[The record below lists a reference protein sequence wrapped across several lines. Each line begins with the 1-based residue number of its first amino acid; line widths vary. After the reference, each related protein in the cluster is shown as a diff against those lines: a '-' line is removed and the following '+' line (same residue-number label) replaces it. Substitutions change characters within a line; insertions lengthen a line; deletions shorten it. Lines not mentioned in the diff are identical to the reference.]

1 MDIASIIHF
10 LVVLSIPLVGGAF
23 LYCELRWNKF
33 AGKSVVYGFMY
44 TIFALILLLVDF
56 DSRLFG
62 RLADRLTLGSHQTL
76 QYAAPHHLKDEA
88 MFLDCLEL
96 KKRGAEVI
104 EVKEEG
110 RWCVINYRADKKLL
124 NKSSSLQKL
133 LLRKEVPVL
142 KSAGKK

>member
-1 MDIASIIHF
+1 MDIASNLHF

-33 AGKSVVYGFMY
+33 AGKSVAYGFMY
-44 TIFALILLLVDF
+44 AIFALILLLVDF

-104 EVKEEG
+104 EAKEEG
-110 RWCVINYRADKKLL
+110 QWCVINYRADKKLL

-142 KSAGKK
+142 KSASKK

>member
-1 MDIASIIHF
+1 MDIASNLHF

-33 AGKSVVYGFMY
+33 AGKSVAYGFMY
-44 TIFALILLLVDF
+44 AIFALILLLVDF

-76 QYAAPHHLKDEA
+76 QYIAPRHLKDEA

-104 EVKEEG
+104 EAKEEG
-110 RWCVINYRADKKLL
+110 QWCVINYRADKKLL

-142 KSAGKK
+142 KSASKK

>member
-1 MDIASIIHF
+1 MDIASNLHF

-33 AGKSVVYGFMY
+33 AGKSVAYGFVY
-44 TIFALILLLVDF
+44 TIFALILLLADF

-76 QYAAPHHLKDEA
+76 QYTAPHHLKDEA

-110 RWCVINYRADKKLL
+110 QWCVINYRADKKLL

-142 KSAGKK
+142 KSASKK

>member
-10 LVVLSIPLVGGAF
+10 LVVLSIPLVGGVF

-33 AGKSVVYGFMY
+33 AGKSVAYGFMY

-56 DSRLFG
+56 NSRLFG
-62 RLADRLTLGSHQTL
+62 RLADRLMLGRYQTL

-96 KKRGAEVI
+96 KKRGAEII
-104 EVKEEG
+104 EAKEEG
-110 RWCVINYRADKKLL
+110 QWCVINYRADKKLL

-142 KSAGKK
+142 KSASKK

>member
-1 MDIASIIHF
+1 MDIASNLHF

-33 AGKSVVYGFMY
+33 AGKSIAYGFMY

-104 EVKEEG
+104 EAKEEG
-110 RWCVINYRADKKLL
+110 QWCVINYRADKKLL

-142 KSAGKK
+142 KSASKK

>member
-1 MDIASIIHF
+1 MDIASNLHF
-10 LVVLSIPLVGGAF
+10 LVILSIPLVGGAF

-44 TIFALILLLVDF
+44 AIFALILLLVDF

-104 EVKEEG
+104 EAKEEG
-110 RWCVINYRADKKLL
+110 QWCVINYRADKKLL

>member
-1 MDIASIIHF
+1 MDIASNLHF

-33 AGKSVVYGFMY
+33 AGKSVAYGFMY
-44 TIFALILLLVDF
+44 AIFALILLLADF

-62 RLADRLTLGSHQTL
+62 RLADLLTLGSHQTL
-76 QYAAPHHLKDEA
+76 QYTAPSYLKDEA

-104 EVKEEG
+104 EAKEEG
-110 RWCVINYRADKKLL
+110 QWCVINYRADKKLL

-142 KSAGKK
+142 KSASKK

>member
-1 MDIASIIHF
+1 MDIVSIIHLF
-10 LVVLSIPLVGGAF
+10 VVVSIPLVGGAF

-33 AGKSVVYGFMY
+33 SGKSVAYGFMY

-96 KKRGAEVI
+96 KKRGAEII
-104 EVKEEG
+104 EAKEEG
-110 RWCVINYRADKKLL
+110 QWCVINYRADKKLL

-133 LLRKEVPVL
+133 MLRKEVPVL
-142 KSAGKK
+142 KSASKK

>member
-1 MDIASIIHF
+1 MDIASNLHF

-33 AGKSVVYGFMY
+33 AGKSVAYGFMY

-76 QYAAPHHLKDEA
+76 QYAAPRHLKDEA

-104 EVKEEG
+104 EAKEEG
-110 RWCVINYRADKKLL
+110 QWCVINYRADKKLL

-142 KSAGKK
+142 KSASKK

>member
-1 MDIASIIHF
+1 MDIASNFHF
-10 LVVLSIPLVGGAF
+10 LVVLSIPLVCCTF

-33 AGKSVVYGFMY
+33 AGKSVAYGFIY
-44 TIFALILLLVDF
+44 TLFALILLLADF
-56 DSRLFG
+56 DARLFG
-62 RLADRLTLGSHQTL
+62 RLADQLTLGNHQTL
-76 QYAAPHHLKDEA
+76 QYAAPRHLKDEA

-104 EVKEEG
+104 EAKEEG

-133 LLRKEVPVL
+133 LLRKVVPVL
-142 KSAGKK
+142 KSASKK

>member
-1 MDIASIIHF
+1 MDIASNLHF
-10 LVVLSIPLVGGAF
+10 LVVLSIPLVGGVF

-33 AGKSVVYGFMY
+33 AGKSVAYGFMY

-110 RWCVINYRADKKLL
+110 QWCVINYRADKKLL

-142 KSAGKK
+142 KSASKK

>member
-1 MDIASIIHF
+1 MDIASNLHF

-33 AGKSVVYGFMY
+33 AGKSVAYGFVY
-44 TIFALILLLVDF
+44 TIFALILLLADF

-76 QYAAPHHLKDEA
+76 QYAAPHYLKDEA

-104 EVKEEG
+104 EAKEEG
-110 RWCVINYRADKKLL
+110 QWCVINYRADKKLL

-142 KSAGKK
+142 KSASKK

>member
-33 AGKSVVYGFMY
+33 AGKSVAYGFMY

-88 MFLDCLEL
+88 MFLDYLEL

-104 EVKEEG
+104 EAKEEG
-110 RWCVINYRADKKLL
+110 QWCVINYRADKKLL
-124 NKSSSLQKL
+124 DKSSSLQKL

-142 KSAGKK
+142 KSASKK

>member
-10 LVVLSIPLVGGAF
+10 LVVLSIPLVGGTF

-33 AGKSVVYGFMY
+33 AGKSVAYGFIYML
-44 TIFALILLLVDF
+44 FALILLLVDF

-76 QYAAPHHLKDEA
+76 QYAAPHQLKDEA

-104 EVKEEG
+104 EAKEEG
-110 RWCVINYRADKKLL
+110 QWCVINYRADKKLL

-142 KSAGKK
+142 KSASKK

>member
-1 MDIASIIHF
+1 MDIASNLHF
-10 LVVLSIPLVGGAF
+10 LVVLSIPLVSSAF
-23 LYCELRWNKF
+23 LYCELRWNMF
-33 AGKSVVYGFMY
+33 AGKSVAYGFVY
-44 TIFALILLLVDF
+44 ALLIAFLLLADF
-56 DSRLFG
+56 DARLFG

-76 QYAAPHHLKDEA
+76 QYAVPRHLKDEA

-104 EVKEEG
+104 EAKEEG
-110 RWCVINYRADKKLL
+110 QWCVINYRADKKLL

-142 KSAGKK
+142 KSASKK

>member
-1 MDIASIIHF
+1 MDIANNLHF

-23 LYCELRWNKF
+23 LYCELLWNKF
-33 AGKSVVYGFMY
+33 VGKSVVYGFMY
-44 TIFALILLLVDF
+44 AIFALILLLVDF

-104 EVKEEG
+104 EAKEEG
-110 RWCVINYRADKKLL
+110 QWCVINYRADKKLL

-142 KSAGKK
+142 KSASKK

>member
-1 MDIASIIHF
+1 MDIASNLHF

-33 AGKSVVYGFMY
+33 AGKSVAYGFVY
-44 TIFALILLLVDF
+44 TIFALILLLADF

-76 QYAAPHHLKDEA
+76 QYTAPRHLKDEA

-104 EVKEEG
+104 EAKEEG
-110 RWCVINYRADKKLL
+110 QWCVINYRADKKLL

-142 KSAGKK
+142 KNASKK

>member
-1 MDIASIIHF
+1 MDIASNLHF
-10 LVVLSIPLVGGAF
+10 LVVLSIPLVGCAF

-33 AGKSVVYGFMY
+33 AGKSVAYGFVY
-44 TIFALILLLVDF
+44 TIFALILLLADF

-76 QYAAPHHLKDEA
+76 QYAAPRHLKDEA

-104 EVKEEG
+104 EAKEEG
-110 RWCVINYRADKKLL
+110 QWCVINYRADKKLL

-142 KSAGKK
+142 KSTSKK

>member
-1 MDIASIIHF
+1 MDIASNLHF

-33 AGKSVVYGFMY
+33 AGKSVAYGFVY
-44 TIFALILLLVDF
+44 TIFALILLLADF

-76 QYAAPHHLKDEA
+76 QYVAPRHLKDEA

-96 KKRGAEVI
+96 KKHGAEVI
-104 EVKEEG
+104 EAKEEG

-142 KSAGKK
+142 KSASKK

>member
-1 MDIASIIHF
+1 MDIASILQF
-10 LVVLSIPLVGGAF
+10 LVILSIPLVGGAL
-23 LYCELRWNKF
+23 LYCELRWNRF
-33 AGKSVVYGFMY
+33 AGKSGAYGFVY
-44 TIFALILLLVDF
+44 TIFALILLLADF

-76 QYAAPHHLKDEA
+76 QYIAPRHLKDEA

-104 EVKEEG
+104 EAKEEG
-110 RWCVINYRADKKLL
+110 QWCIINYRADKKLL

-133 LLRKEVPVL
+133 LFRKEVPVL
-142 KSAGKK
+142 KSASKK

>member
-33 AGKSVVYGFMY
+33 AGKSVAYGFVY
-44 TIFALILLLVDF
+44 TIFALILLLADF

-76 QYAAPHHLKDEA
+76 QYTAPHHLKDEA

-104 EVKEEG
+104 EAKEEG
-110 RWCVINYRADKKLL
+110 QWCVINYKADKKLL

-133 LLRKEVPVL
+133 LLRKEVSVL
-142 KSAGKK
+142 KSASKK

>member
-1 MDIASIIHF
+1 MDIANNLHF
-10 LVVLSIPLVGGAF
+10 FVVLSIPLVGGAF

-33 AGKSVVYGFMY
+33 AGKSVAYGFVY
-44 TIFALILLLVDF
+44 TIFALILLLADF

-76 QYAAPHHLKDEA
+76 QYTAPRHLKDEA

-104 EVKEEG
+104 EAKEEG
-110 RWCVINYRADKKLL
+110 QWCVINYRADKKLL

-142 KSAGKK
+142 KNASKK

>member
-1 MDIASIIHF
+1 MDIASNLHF
-10 LVVLSIPLVGGAF
+10 LVILSIPLVGGAF

-33 AGKSVVYGFMY
+33 AGKSVAYGFMY
-44 TIFALILLLVDF
+44 AIFALILLLVDF

-62 RLADRLTLGSHQTL
+62 RLADRLTLGGHQTL

-104 EVKEEG
+104 EAKEEG
-110 RWCVINYRADKKLL
+110 QWCVINYRADKKLL
-124 NKSSSLQKL
+124 NKSSSLQK
-133 LLRKEVPVL
+133 
-142 KSAGKK
+142 AAA

>member
-33 AGKSVVYGFMY
+33 AGKSVAYGFMY
-44 TIFALILLLVDF
+44 AIFALILLLVDF

-62 RLADRLTLGSHQTL
+62 RLVDRLTLGSHQTL
-76 QYAAPHHLKDEA
+76 QYTAPRHLKYEA
-88 MFLDCLEL
+88 MFLDYLEL

-104 EVKEEG
+104 EAKEEG
-110 RWCVINYRADKKLL
+110 QWCVINYRADKKLL

-142 KSAGKK
+142 KNASKK

>member
-10 LVVLSIPLVGGAF
+10 LVILSIRLVGGAF

-33 AGKSVVYGFMY
+33 AGKSAVYGFMY
-44 TIFALILLLVDF
+44 AIFALILLLADF

-104 EVKEEG
+104 EAKEEG
-110 RWCVINYRADKKLL
+110 QWCVINYRADKKLL
-124 NKSSSLQKL
+124 DKSSSLQKL
-133 LLRKEVPVL
+133 LLRKEIPVL
-142 KSAGKK
+142 KSASKK

>member
-1 MDIASIIHF
+1 MDIASIIHLF
-10 LVVLSIPLVGGAF
+10 VVVSIPLVGGAF

-33 AGKSVVYGFMY
+33 AGKSVAYGFMY
-44 TIFALILLLVDF
+44 AIFALILLLADF

-62 RLADRLTLGSHQTL
+62 RLADRLVLGSHQTL
-76 QYAAPHHLKDEA
+76 QYTAPRHLKNEA

-104 EVKEEG
+104 EAKEEG
-110 RWCVINYRADKKLL
+110 QWCVINYRADKKLL

-133 LLRKEVPVL
+133 LLRKKVPVL
-142 KSAGKK
+142 KSASKK

>member
-1 MDIASIIHF
+1 MTSS
-10 LVVLSIPLVGGAF
+10 LVLSIPLVGGAF
-23 LYCELRWNKF
+23 LYCELRWNMF
-33 AGKSVVYGFMY
+33 AGKSVDYGFVY
-44 TIFALILLLVDF
+44 ALLIAFLLLADF

-62 RLADRLTLGSHQTL
+62 RLVDRLTLGSHQTL
-76 QYAAPHHLKDEA
+76 QYIAPCHLKDEA

-104 EVKEEG
+104 ETKEEG

-142 KSAGKK
+142 KSASKK